1 MRHLRSEYVTTAV
14 ETGEL
19 DTDTAEKLCKDITAG
34 LSTPER
40 ESYCTDRIG
49 QRTFLVALVTYK
61 PEPDGPER
69 YAVHTVDNNGA
80 WFSDTADRAEADEH
94 YEYEVRQ
101 LANCAD
107 PSMYAWWDWTDLAD
121 LKQCAFHY
129 ELDARADGNDT
140 WTRVDAGT
148 GKLGDLDERDEPR
161 DYVDHEDEAQ
171 ALVRHALL
179 GKAHGYR
186 EARVVFY
193 RDDERSSVITQQLV
207 DVTEVTA

>member
-19 DTDTAEKLCKDITAG
+19 DAAAAEKLCEAITAR
-34 LSTPER
+34 LSEAER

-49 QRTFLVALVTYK
+49 QRSFLVALVTYR

-69 YAVHTVDNNGA
+69 YAVHTLDNNGS

-107 PSMYAWWDWTDLAD
+107 PSMYAWWDRTDLDD
-121 LKQCAFHY
+121 LKQCGFHY
-129 ELDARADGNDT
+129 ELDVRADGNDT
-140 WTRVDAGT
+140 WTRVDAGS

-161 DYVDHEDEAQ
+161 DYVDHEDEAE
-171 ALVRHALL
+171 AIVRHALL
-179 GKAHGYR
+179 DDERGYR

-193 RDDERSSVITQQLV
+193 RDAERSNVITEQLV
-207 DVTEVTA
+207 DVAEATA